1 MNFNLAKDNGNLS
14 LIGILN
20 EMSKLNVLSLREDGE
35 LKEKEKEK
43 LRQEEIKKKA
53 EKLKKNLEA
62 NKNSVDSLLQS
73 VKSNNILTRATDVL
87 PNITPVIK
95 SEIIDEDENLSV
107 KLNVNNSSG
116 CSVVVKEEPIE
127 PMDADPY
134 Y

>member
-116 CSVVVKEEPIE
+116 CSVVVKEEP
-127 PMDADPY
+127 MDADPY